1 MTWIRI
7 IPPEKADPELRS
19 LYDQLRTMYPP
30 EYGPPVEPLVRPD
43 GTCDSITAAHS
54 LLPEAMWHMM
64 AGVAVLLKP
73 GLPLGR
79 REQEMIAAVVS
90 AKNACFY

>member
-7 IPPEKADPELRS
+7 IPPESASPELRETYEK
-19 LYDQLRTMYPP
+19 LKALYPP
-30 EYGPPVEPLVRPD
+30 EYGPPVEALVRPD
-43 GTCDSITAAHS
+43 GTKDSIIAAHS
-54 LLPEAMWHMM
+54 LLPDAMWHMM
-64 AGVAVLLKP
+64 AGLAMLLRP

-90 AKNACFY
+90 ARNSCFY

>member
-1 MTWIRI
+1 MTWIRTT
-7 IPPEKADPELRS
+7 PPDDAGPELRDA
-19 LYDQLRTMYPP
+19 YQKLRAMYPP
-30 EYGPPVEPLVRPD
+30 EYGPPVESLLKPD
-43 GTCDSITAAHS
+43 GTTDSIVQAHS

-64 AGVAVLLKP
+64 AGLAVLLKP

-90 AKNACFY
+90 ARNGCFY

>member
-1 MTWIRI
+1 MTWIRT
-7 IPPEKADPELRS
+7 IPTDQADPELRS
-19 LYDQLRTMYPP
+19 LYEKLRAMYPP
-30 EYGPPVEPLVRPD
+30 EYGPPVESLVRPD
-43 GTCDSITAAHS
+43 GSLDSIVAAHS
-54 LLPEAMWHMM
+54 LLSEAMWHMM
-64 AGVAVLLKP
+64 AGLAVLLRP

>member
-7 IPPEKADPELRS
+7 IPPDEAGPELADTYRR
-19 LYDQLRTMYPP
+19 LRATYPA
-30 EYGPPVEPLVRPD
+30 EYAPPVETLLKPD
-43 GTCDSITAAHS
+43 GTADSITQAHS
-54 LLPEAMWHMM
+54 LLPEAMWHNM
-64 AGVAVLLKP
+64 AGFAVLMRP

-90 AKNACFY
+90 ATNSCFY